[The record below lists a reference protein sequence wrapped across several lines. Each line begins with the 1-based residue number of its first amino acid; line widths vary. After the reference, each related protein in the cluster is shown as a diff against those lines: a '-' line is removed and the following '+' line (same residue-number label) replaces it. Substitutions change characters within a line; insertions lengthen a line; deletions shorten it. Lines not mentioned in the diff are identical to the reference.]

1 MVELWLWKTA
11 WQKKM
16 ECWKHWW
23 RKLLK
28 VKGDT
33 LLNWRDFL
41 LQKLHSF
48 GEALNLRGA
57 IHGPLF
63 PLLMVGRVVIQQ
75 DSIKSLPW
83 ATSIYLVA
91 TWKYQTNLC
100 KKLGNCTRSKQWWS
114 LLLSLVG
121 RSYRGQPTVPPA
133 HHLASYFSYK
143 LSCSSTLDEPPT
155 LEEYHHLTFREF
167 QIKKSQVKSVLQSL
181 NVTNP
186 WEMTGWAQ
194 EF

>member
-121 RSYRGQPTVPPA
+121 RSPSGSSFSLLFFLWTV
-133 HHLASYFSYK
+133 LLLNIRWTSN
-143 LSCSSTLDEPPT
+143 
-155 LEEYHHLTFREF
+155 FRRIPSF
-167 QIKKSQVKSVLQSL
+167 NILRIS
-181 NVTNP
+181 N
-186 WEMTGWAQ
+186 
-194 EF
+194 